1 MLNRLLLM
9 QHGQHKSLM
18 SGHCCCCSAVL
29 RPGFILSLK
38 TDGTSV
44 KQNRGGLNGPPL
56 SGRSCTEPGAVGYCK
71 VYVCDRRHLSCS
83 DIYGRKHLCL

>member
-1 MLNRLLLM
+1 MQNGLMLI
-9 QHGQHKSLM
+9 QHSQHKSLM

-44 KQNRGGLNGPPL
+44 KQNRGGLNGPLYQGEGVL
-56 SGRSCTEPGAVGYCK
+56 SLGP
-71 VYVCDRRHLSCS
+71 
-83 DIYGRKHLCL
+83 